1 MKKIKLYAILLVF
14 GLLGKTAYPQASP
27 DVIENVLSSVVT
39 VAIFKTDIVKTPLGF
54 RGETAPD
61 VAYEKALEMSGS
73 QSSGSGFIIE
83 VDGTKYVITNAHV
96 VQDASQDP
104 GSIYIFSVNQT
115 KYEMRLKGG
124 DSFFDI
130 AVLEFVDEP
139 GDEITTVKFKKD
151 EPRIG
156 ENVYAIGNPLGT
168 YPYTVTDGIISAK
181 NRMREG
187 NTGKFGYLQ
196 STATIIWG
204 NSGGPLIDQNG
215 DVAGVNT
222 KIAFATAPSGEQVLQ
237 SQLNFALEAKIA
249 ERLVNEIIKNDG
261 FVNRSFLGIEVS
273 QRYKYVSYGRNSQFI
288 LVDERPKISGIIP
301 NSPAYEKLVN
311 FENYDIL
318 EINGFEVRNVEEAL
332 GEFEKVKPGDNV
344 TLKLKRGN
352 DLQTVTIESIP
363 LGEKEQESIALFVLN
378 PNSFIKIVD
387 GMPQLMVNYNESGSY
402 RYDENTFK
410 KTSSPATD
418 ASSQKYFVLA
428 AGIVGDNYQNMWR
441 TDQLK
446 DMGGVLKISG
456 LSGVIDLYLLE
467 PGGTVDDIKVMR
479 HYLSGN
485 DKIYKSSLWY

>member
-1 MKKIKLYAILLVF
+1 MKKIKLYAILLIL
-14 GLLGKTAYPQASP
+14 GMLGKTAYPQASP

-104 GSIYIFSVNQT
+104 GSIFIYSVNQT

-222 KIAFATAPSGEQVLQ
+222 KIAFAAAPSGEQVLQ

-249 ERLVNEIIKNDG
+249 ERLVNDIIKNDG
-261 FVNRSFLGIEVS
+261 YVNRSYLGIEVS

-288 LVDERPKISGIIP
+288 LVDDRRKFQVSYQTAQHMK
-301 NSPAYEKLVN
+301 NC
-311 FENYDIL
+311 
-318 EINGFEVRNVEEAL
+318 
-332 GEFEKVKPGDNV
+332 EF
-344 TLKLKRGN
+344 
-352 DLQTVTIESIP
+352 
-363 LGEKEQESIALFVLN
+363 
-378 PNSFIKIVD
+378 
-387 GMPQLMVNYNESGSY
+387 
-402 RYDENTFK
+402 
-410 KTSSPATD
+410 
-418 ASSQKYFVLA
+418 
-428 AGIVGDNYQNMWR
+428 
-441 TDQLK
+441 
-446 DMGGVLKISG
+446 
-456 LSGVIDLYLLE
+456 
-467 PGGTVDDIKVMR
+467 
-479 HYLSGN
+479 
-485 DKIYKSSLWY
+485 